1 MAAVNMIIPVPV
13 VKNWRVC
20 LEGIIGF
27 SVTATVNY
35 LFYGRVGIDTV
46 DASVPVLICLLFL

>member
-1 MAAVNMIIPVPV
+1 MAAVSPIIPVSV

-27 SVTATVNY
+27 NAATVDY
-35 LFYGRVGIDTV
+35 FFDGRVG
-46 DASVPVLICLLFL
+46 L